1 MIYIIVSLLI
11 VVAILIYFPIADK
24 CNIIDKPNQR
34 SSHSHITLRGGGIVY
49 WVAALLYTIC
59 NYQYEQAWVLFVALT
74 LVSFV
79 SFWDDVKT
87 INAKPRLVV
96 QLMAMSLVFYVLQL
110 YQTLPWWAIIIA
122 YIVFVGILNAYNFMD
137 GINGI
142 TGLYSLAVLGT
153 MQYVNLYITSFVH
166 VDFIWFPMIASVVFL
181 FFNFRKKARCF
192 AGDVGSI
199 TIAFWIVIL
208 LLMLMIKTNNLIWI
222 LFLAVYGVDT
232 MCTILHRLYL
242 KQNIFQAHR
251 LHLYQILVNEKG
263 WSHRVV
269 SVLYAVLQLL
279 ISTFVMFSPFNF
291 WINGLLVFFPLLGLY
306 ALKFHKGIS

>member
-122 YIVFVGILNAYNFMD
+122 YIVFGDRVADSALVGLQEAVVCCD
-137 GINGI
+137 CPR
-142 TGLYSLAVLGT
+142 LAE
-153 MQYVNLYITSFVH
+153 
-166 VDFIWFPMIASVVFL
+166 
-181 FFNFRKKARCF
+181 R
-192 AGDVGSI
+192 GS
-199 TIAFWIVIL
+199 WP
-208 LLMLMIKTNNLIWI
+208 WW
-222 LFLAVYGVDT
+222 LFL
-232 MCTILHRLYL
+232 MHR
-242 KQNIFQAHR
+242 
-251 LHLYQILVNEKG
+251 KG
-263 WSHRVV
+263 
-269 SVLYAVLQLL
+269 
-279 ISTFVMFSPFNF
+279 
-291 WINGLLVFFPLLGLY
+291 
-306 ALKFHKGIS
+306 